1 MDDCVDLPEDETV
14 NAHFRL
20 AQGLANNYRA
30 AVQWCKST
38 GKGSRAAISSKKWP
52 AITRS
57 SLERKLQS
65 GPGPTAKDD
74 RALLTLEEE
83 RQLITWVRAIA
94 TYTVTFAVFLRIATA
109 ICFNWCTAAQRRT
122 AFRRVGIARVL
133 CPDQINRTRFVHEET
148 ACAHEEQQRD
158 LRSNT
163 TPPGQAPQPKFDV
176 QSPEGVTKGTRDYFK
191 LKYEDATR
199 VISNLKQA
207 PITPRECRV
216 LQLPAAVASP
226 VARFVV

>member
-83 RQLITWVRAIA
+83 RQLITWARA
-94 TYTVTFAVFLRIATA
+94 
-109 ICFNWCTAAQRRT
+109 
-122 AFRRVGIARVL
+122 VG
-133 CPDQINRTRFVHEET
+133 
-148 ACAHEEQQRD
+148 
-158 LRSNT
+158 RSA
-163 TPPGQAPQPKFDV
+163 G
-176 QSPEGVTKGTRDYFK
+176 E
-191 LKYEDATR
+191 
-199 VISNLKQA
+199 I
-207 PITPRECRV
+207 
-216 LQLPAAVASP
+216 
-226 VARFVV
+226 